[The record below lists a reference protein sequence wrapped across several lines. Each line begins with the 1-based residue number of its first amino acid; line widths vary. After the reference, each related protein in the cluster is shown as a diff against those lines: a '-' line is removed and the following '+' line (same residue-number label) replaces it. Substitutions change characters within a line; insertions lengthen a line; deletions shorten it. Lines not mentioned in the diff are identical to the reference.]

1 MLEVY
6 FKYFVTNFQIFPK
19 ISEDIQKCWK
29 VVLSALRHFPIF
41 SKDFRRLPKI
51 SKDFQ
56 KFWNLSECLFLHSL
70 VL

>member
-41 SKDFRRLPKI
+41 SKDFSKT
-51 SKDFQ
+51 SKDFQRFQ